1 MNKWSS
7 FKINMKYITETKKN
21 KKKKKKKKKKV
32 NFIKKIK

>member
-21 KKKKKKKKKKV
+21 KKKV
-32 NFIKKIK
+32 NFVIKLK